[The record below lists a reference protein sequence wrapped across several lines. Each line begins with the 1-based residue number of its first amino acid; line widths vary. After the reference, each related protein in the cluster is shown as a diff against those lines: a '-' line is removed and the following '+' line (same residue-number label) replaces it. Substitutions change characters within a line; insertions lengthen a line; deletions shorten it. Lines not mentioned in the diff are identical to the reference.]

1 MELLYYKYLCC
12 YYCLALSMITLLESN
27 ELSDM
32 LKFNLLD

>member
-1 MELLYYKYLCC
+1 
-12 YYCLALSMITLLESN
+12 LALSMITLLESN